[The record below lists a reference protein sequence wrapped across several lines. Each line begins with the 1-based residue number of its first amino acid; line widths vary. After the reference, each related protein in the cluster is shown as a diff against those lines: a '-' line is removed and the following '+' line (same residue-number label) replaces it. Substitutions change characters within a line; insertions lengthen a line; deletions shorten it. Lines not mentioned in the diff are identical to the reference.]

1 MKLKV
6 NNQSYVVEKKDQ
18 GRKLLWFL
26 RDELGLVGTRFGC
39 GAGICGACTVLID
52 GQPTRSCITPMGPEM
67 SGKIIRTVESLARN
81 ERLHPVQEAFIEEQV
96 PQCGWCMSGQMM
108 AAVALLEKNPEPTK
122 SQIETAMTQN
132 YCRGGCYARLRRAV
146 KKAAA
151 LSPQQDT

>member
-52 GQPTRSCITPMGPEM
+52 ERPINACLMPAAEVQGRVVTTIEGLAPSPSQLSTEQRAF
-67 SGKIIRTVESLARN
+67 VE
-81 ERLHPVQEAFIEEQV
+81 QGGI
-96 PQCGWCMSGQMM
+96 QCGFCTPGMIM
-108 AAVALLEKNPEPTK
+108 ASKALLDRDSNPSDSDIRQALIGNLCRCTGYE
-122 SQIETAMTQN
+122 QIIESV
-132 YCRGGCYARLRRAV
+132 RRA
-146 KKAAA
+146 A
-151 LSPQQDT
+151 DFRNGGE